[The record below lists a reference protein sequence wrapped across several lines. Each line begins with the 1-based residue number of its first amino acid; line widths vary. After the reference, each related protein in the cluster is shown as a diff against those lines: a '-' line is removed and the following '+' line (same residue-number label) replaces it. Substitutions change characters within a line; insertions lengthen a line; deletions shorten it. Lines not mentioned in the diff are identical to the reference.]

1 MRLGRHSCVVA
12 VLVAACALVA
22 PATAG
27 AAQRLTTIET
37 PSANVDPAHV
47 KFNGAVHRLRT
58 NVLLPD
64 GYDGRRRFP
73 VLFLLHGAGGQV
85 GDWARPTEG
94 DILNTAK
101 SLPAIVVMPE
111 AASGFYTNWWNGGR
125 RGAPGWERYF
135 IDELVPLVRR
145 RYRVLPGRAN
155 HAIAGLSMGGFG
167 ATFLA
172 SQLPGYFGSAATF
185 SGLIQHQRPQ
195 VDPALEAFGV
205 RYSDVF
211 GPQSAFYATGH
222 NPTRLVGNLRSTRLY
237 VTVGDGT
244 PEPGVQSSPGSVI
257 LAGVSEAELRA
268 EADEFVDAARRAGDD
283 TTYRPLHGVHDWPY
297 WRRHLRAAIA
307 WGLFRPVAEDPGSW
321 SYRTVAQRGNAWGLD
336 YRFAAPPDRVTTLSR
351 AGARLRGAGTG
362 TVTLANAAG
371 CSFTATLP
379 FDHSLP
385 ARICGRIAV
394 KVSPRR
400 VRRGHRVRLRFRVKR
415 VVGGRRLAL
424 PGARIRLGRRVVR
437 TNARGRASLRCRPRG
452 RPGVR
457 RLKVAIRGLRTVR
470 PRIRVVR

>member
-1 MRLGRHSCVVA
+1 MRLGRHSRAAA
-12 VLVAACALVA
+12 VLVTAAALAA
-22 PATAG
+22 PGTAS

-37 PSANVDPAHV
+37 PSVNVNPADV
-47 KFNGAVHRLRT
+47 KFNGPVHRLRT

-85 GDWARPTEG
+85 GDWARPTQG
-94 DILNTAK
+94 DVLNTARG
-101 SLPAIVVMPE
+101 LPAIVVMPE
-111 AASGFYTNWWNGGR
+111 AATGFYTNWWNGGR

-135 IDELVPLVRR
+135 IDELVPLVQR

-172 SQLPGYFGSAATF
+172 SQLPGYFGSAASF
-185 SGLIQHQRPQ
+185 SGLLQHQRPQ
-195 VDPALEAFGV
+195 VDPALQAFGA
-205 RYSDVF
+205 RYTDVF
-211 GPQSAFYATGH
+211 GPQQGFYATGH
-222 NPTRLVGNLRSTRLY
+222 NSTRLVANLRDTRLY

-244 PEPGVQSSPGSVI
+244 PEPGVQSSPGTLG
-257 LAGVSEAELRA
+257 LAGVAEAELRQ

-307 WGLFRPVAEDPGSW
+307 WGLFRPVAENPTSW
-321 SYRTVAQRGNAWGLD
+321 SYRTVAQRGSAWGLA
-336 YRFAAPPDRVTTLSR
+336 YRFAAPPDRVITLSR
-351 AGARLRGAGTG
+351 AGARLRGAGSG

-371 CSFTATLP
+371 CGFTARLP
-379 FDHSLP
+379 FDHALP

-415 VVGGRRLAL
+415 VVGGRRVAL
-424 PGARIRLGRRVVR
+424 RGARIRVGRRVVR
-437 TNARGRASLRCRPRG
+437 TNARGRAGLRYRPRG
-452 RPGVR
+452 RLGVR
-457 RLKVAIRGLRTVR
+457 RLKVAVRGLRTVR